1 MSVYSSPDSERSFS
15 SDKLIENLFTKL
27 TSFDGDKAIHDLLQA
42 LYRLKPECFAAMGG
56 IHNSADG
63 KETYQS
69 VKVWMAKGFYHTV
82 HIYGIMRGATFRV
95 SHYTLKQKDKTY
107 RIVLDRT
114 MMGGGGGGDGGCP
127 W

>member
-1 MSVYSSPDSERSFS
+1 MSVYSSPDSDRSFS
-15 SDKLIENLFTKL
+15 SDKLIEILFTKL

-42 LYRLKPECFAAMGG
+42 LYRLKPECFVAMGG
-56 IHNSADG
+56 VHNSADG

-69 VKVWMAKGFYHTV
+69 VKVWISKGFYHTV
-82 HIYGIMRGATFRV
+82 HIYGFLRGSSFKV

-107 RIVLDRT
+107 RIGMERT
-114 MMGGGGGGDGGCP
+114 MMGGGGGGGDGCP